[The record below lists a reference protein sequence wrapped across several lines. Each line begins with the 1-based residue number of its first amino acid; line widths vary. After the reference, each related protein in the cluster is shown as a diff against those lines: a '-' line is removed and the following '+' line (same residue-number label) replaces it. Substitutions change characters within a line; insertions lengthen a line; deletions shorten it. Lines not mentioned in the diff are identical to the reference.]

1 MSASSN
7 QGKKKHGLLWRV
19 CAAFLIIV
27 LLLSGATIA
36 INAYTIASTRDDVHT
51 IAQIDAQSAQADAI
65 LVLGASVYADG
76 TPSDMLAH
84 RLEVACDLY
93 FSGAAPTIIVS
104 GDNESSHYNE
114 SDAMAA
120 YCMGLGVPES
130 AIVVDPKGYDT
141 YDSVYRAKNVY
152 NAESLMI
159 VTQAYHLYR
168 SLMIAH
174 LLGIDDAEGVA
185 ADKGAYNDQKRYSLR
200 EVFARDKDF
209 FQALFRVP
217 A

>member
-1 MSASSN
+1 M
-7 QGKKKHGLLWRV
+7 GLFF
-19 CAAFLIIV
+19 A
-27 LLLSGATIA
+27 ATIA
-36 INAYTIASTRDDVHT
+36 INAYTIMSTRDDVHT
-51 IAQIDAQSAQADAI
+51 IAQIDAQSDRADAI
-65 LVLGASVYADG
+65 LVLGASVYANG
-76 TPSDMLAH
+76 TPSDILAD

-93 FSGAAPTIIVS
+93 FSGAAPIIIVS

-114 SDAMAA
+114 SDAMQA
-120 YCMGLGVPES
+120 YCTKLGVPES
-130 AIVVDPKGYDT
+130 AIRVDPEGYDT

-152 NAESLMI
+152 GADSLMI

-174 LLGIDDAEGVA
+174 LLGIPDAEGVA
-185 ADKGAYNDQKRYSLR
+185 ADKGTYNNQKRYSLR

-209 FQALFRVP
+209 FQALFKIP